1 MKFKCRSGEYYL
13 AHDDHAILFAS
24 KEGNDQIICHSCKR
38 LNYKYYLDEQK
49 SNLGEPGQ
57 YFEETEP
64 LTLRY
69 RLTGV
74 RNGRYILKQRMVGP
88 AAGSVKDLLR
98 EMGRPTCDKKSA
110 ARRTSQT
117 SPIA

>member
-1 MKFKCRSGEYYL
+1 MYL
-13 AHDDHAILFAS
+13 Q
-24 KEGNDQIICHSCKR
+24 QIIIRSLSGFLFLAPGMLLYFWVQSKR
-38 LNYKYYLDEQK
+38 GRKQPPLHEAGCLLFEQ
-49 SNLGEPGQ
+49 
-57 YFEETEP
+57 TEP

-88 AAGSVKDLLR
+88 AAGSVQNLLR

-110 ARRTSQT
+110 ARRISQT